1 MNPNEQKNHKR
12 VTDSISER
20 LDSYVE
26 ATDAHL
32 SEMEEDFRTAIGAE
46 RTHRLKLADEQRGY
60 VDGEDRKL
68 RVCCQERWDATSEA
82 QGRIIASIAAL
93 RDRGFWGRLNWLM
106 TGR

>member
-12 VTDSISER
+12 VTDSLSER

-32 SEMEEDFRTAIGAE
+32 SEMEEEFRAAVNAE
-46 RTHRLKLADEQRGY
+46 RTHRLKLAEEHQNYIDTAVREIR
-60 VDGEDRKL
+60 
-68 RVCCQERWDATSEA
+68 SNH
-82 QGRIIASIAAL
+82 ASL
-93 RDRGFWGRLNWLM
+93 GDFTVRFVGRGFWARLNWLV